1 MPISVLVRVT
11 IAMMK
16 HHDQNNLERKGFIW
30 LTFPHHCSSSKK
42 VGTGISNRVGIW
54 RQELMQSPW
63 RDAADWLAPHALLS
77 LLSYRTQDH
86 QPREGATHNELSPPP
101 LITN

>member
-1 MPISVLVRVT
+1 
-11 IAMMK
+11 MMK
-16 HHDQNNLERKGFIW
+16 HHDQNNLERKGFSW
-30 LTFPHHCSSSKK
+30 LTFPHHCSSSKE

-54 RQELMQSPW
+54 RQELMQSLG
-63 RDAADWLAPHALLS
+63 RDAADWLAPPGLLS